1 MVRWRRVEL
10 LKEPREETEVRVRE
24 QPEEQRRHELRQKS
38 DLEIPVIPEDPEEI
52 AVREEIHERIQVE
65 IQHEDK
71 EVEAVAEEMLEVPP
85 EWNEVLDLMMEEK
98 KSMSSQLWKQL
109 PKGR

>member
-1 MVRWRRVEL
+1 MGEA
-10 LKEPREETEVRVRE
+10 EIMPRETTGDQRDPEIPLE
-24 QPEEQRRHELRQKS
+24 QY
-38 DLEIPVIPEDPEEI
+38 LEIPVIPEDPEEI